1 MSAVAIET
9 IRRWRVRPIDFVRE
23 VFRAEPDDWQAQMLL
38 DYAQVDAHGNHDPSK
53 KNRTAACACKGPGK
67 TCGECWCGWH
77 FLVCYPE
84 AKVPCTSVTGDNL
97 RDGLWAEFA
106 KWQQRSELLKR
117 AFTWTAERIFQNER
131 PETWWASARRWSKD
145 ADPSQQA
152 NTLAGLHA
160 DHILFIIDEV
170 SDIPDGVVAA
180 AEGALTSGKTMRLLM
195 AGNPTRTEGPL
206 YRAFTTDSD
215 LFNLIRITGD
225 PDNPARSK
233 RIDIEEARRQIQK
246 YGRDSLTVKVN
257 ILGEFPDRQADK
269 LLDVSDVQA
278 AQTRTLPDAAWVDAP
293 RIIGV
298 DVARF
303 GDDASV
309 FAPRQGRVV
318 HALKEFRGLDTVQLA
333 EELISAIT
341 TWDADM
347 AFIDE
352 GGVGAG
358 VLDTCRARGFG
369 HKVQGIN
376 FGMRARDD
384 ERFENRRTEM
394 YWTAAEWVKA
404 GGCLPRGDFLLQGE
418 LCAPSYRFDKKSRVC
433 LERSED
439 VKARLGRSPDRASAF
454 VLTFAGPV
462 LGRRQQAMQ
471 LPAGAA
477 AGKCAGAG
485 YHPFQ
490 RSA

>member
-1 MSAVAIET
+1 MSAVAVET
-9 IRRWRVRPIDFVRE
+9 LRRWRVRPIDFVRE
-23 VFRAEPDDWQAQMLL
+23 VFRAEPDAWQAQMLL
-38 DYAQVDAHGNHDPSK
+38 DYAQVDAHGNRDPSK

-67 TCGECWCGWH
+67 TCGETWCGWH

-145 ADPSQQA
+145 ADPTQQA

-206 YRAFTTDSD
+206 YRAFTTDAD
-215 LFNLIRITGD
+215 LFNRIRITGD

-269 LLDVSDVQA
+269 LLDVTDVQA
-278 AQTRTLPDAAWVDAP
+278 AMTRALVPGSWEDSP

-303 GDDASV
+303 GDDATV
-309 FAPRQGRVV
+309 FCPRQGRVV
-318 HALKEFRGLDTVQLA
+318 HELKTFRGLDNVQVA
-333 EELISAIT
+333 EELMRAIE
-341 TWDADM
+341 TWNADM
-347 AFIDE
+347 AFVDE
-352 GGVGAG
+352 GYGVG
-358 VLDTCRARGFG
+358 VIDHCRARGFG
-369 HKVQGIN
+369 TRVQGIN
-376 FGMRARDD
+376 FGMKARQP
-384 ERFENRRTEM
+384 ERYVNRRTEM
-394 YWTAAEWVKA
+394 YVRAAEWVKD
-404 GGCLPRGDFLLQGE
+404 GGCLPTGDHLLAGE
-418 LCAPSYRFDKKSRVC
+418 LCAPTYRFDSKDRFA
-433 LERSED
+433 LESKED
-439 VKARLGRSPDRASAF
+439 IKPRLGRSPDRADAF

-462 LGRRQQAMQ
+462 LSARQQAMR
-471 LPAGAA
+471 LPPSAA
-477 AGKCAGAG
+477 SGKCAGAG